1 MTSIVSGQSAPA
13 ESSEALMTLAKY
25 LELSLD
31 AGASLV
37 MLRKSHDQCDVY
49 VGDPAEAPNELKHQ
63 GTVSIILADEILVAT
78 RAGQNQVSIED
89 RTYRFLRTFTHIQS
103 SGAVIFTP
111 Q

>member
-1 MTSIVSGQSAPA
+1 MTSVVSGQGMPA
-13 ESSEALMTLAKY
+13 ESSEALMTLVKY

-37 MLRKSHDQCDVY
+37 MLRKSHDQCEVY
-49 VGDPAEAPNELKHQ
+49 VGDPAEAPDELVHQ
-63 GTVSIILADEILVAT
+63 GAISTNLADEILVAT
-78 RAGQNQVSIED
+78 RAGQNRVSIED
-89 RTYRFLRTFTHIQS
+89 RTYRFLRNFTHIQR